1 MYYIVKY
8 VNSYVHDEG
17 GCLCEHVVI
26 KPVYPQ
32 PKVLILSVSIKPG
45 IINKWYKHRSEEC

>member
-45 IINKWYKHRSEEC
+45 IINK